1 MFCCKLVMGKIH
13 TNISDIIDSLTFIN
27 DGIEWVFN
35 NNNLILRSYGSLSEE
50 DVEQKIKQK
59 VKEKF
64 LLLSLTKEDNEK
76 EENLFIR
83 QWVNEYF
90 SMADKKEIETTKKA
104 ELQKMHEA
112 IEKAEKMLD
121 SVFAADAVV
130 PQYIQKIR
138 KKEGQ

>member
-13 TNISDIIDSLTFIN
+13 TNISDIIDSLTLVN
-27 DGIEWVFN
+27 DEIEWVFN

-90 SMADKKEIETTKKA
+90 SITDKKEIETTKKA

>member
-1 MFCCKLVMGKIH
+1 M
-13 TNISDIIDSLTFIN
+13 
-27 DGIEWVFN
+27 
-35 NNNLILRSYGSLSEE
+35 SEE

-76 EENLFIR
+76 EEHLFIR

-90 SMADKKEIETTKKA
+90 SIADKKEIETTKKA

-130 PQYIQKIR
+130 PRYIQKIR

>member
-13 TNISDIIDSLTFIN
+13 TNISDIIDSLTLVN
-27 DGIEWVFN
+27 DEIEWVFN
-35 NNNLILRSYGSLSEE
+35 NNNLIFRSYGSLSEE
-50 DVEQKIKQK
+50 DIEKKIRQK

-64 LLLSLTKEDNEK
+64 FLLSLTKEDNEK

-90 SMADKKEIETTKKA
+90 SIADKKEIETTKKT

-121 SVFAADAVV
+121 SVFTADAIV
-130 PQYIQKIR
+130 PQYIQKIQ